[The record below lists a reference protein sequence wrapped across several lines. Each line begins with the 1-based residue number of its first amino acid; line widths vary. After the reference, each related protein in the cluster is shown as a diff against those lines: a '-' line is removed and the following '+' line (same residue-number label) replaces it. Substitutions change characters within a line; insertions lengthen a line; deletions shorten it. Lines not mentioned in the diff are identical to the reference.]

1 MAGQTDERQASTVPS
16 AGHGA
21 PAVDELTYK
30 EASQELERI
39 VRALESGDMELEE
52 SLESYTRGV
61 ELIKSLRT
69 RLATAEQQVKILVQG
84 IDGTDELVDGE
95 AASVDDKLSI

>member
-1 MAGQTDERQASTVPS
+1 MADQKSIEQM
-16 AGHGA
+16 
-21 PAVDELTYK
+21 TYK

-61 ELIKSLRT
+61 QLIKSLRE
-69 RLATAEQQVKILVQG
+69 RLDHAEQQVKVLVRDV
-84 IDGTDELVDGE
+84 DGTDALVDGE
-95 AASVDDKLSI
+95 AASTENDLSI

>member
-1 MAGQTDERQASTVPS
+1 MAMADQKSIEQM
-16 AGHGA
+16 
-21 PAVDELTYK
+21 TYK

-61 ELIKSLRT
+61 QLIKSLRE
-69 RLATAEQQVKILVQG
+69 RLDHAEQQVKVLVRDV
-84 IDGTDELVDGE
+84 DGTDALVDGE
-95 AASVDDKLSI
+95 AASTENDLSI